1 MPEILS
7 FYRGSPCDLDCYRA
21 KVAEVDG
28 RFDRARRARVAEL
41 IQAPTPG
48 AAAKLE
54 AVAAGDGLIVTTGQ
68 QPGLFTG
75 PLYTIHKALAAVRLA
90 AALEAALE
98 RPVLPLFWIASDD
111 HDWDEANHTFV
122 VDGRNPLQRTALSGA
137 PNAPPVSMRNRLLG
151 PEVEAALDSFVASLP
166 STEFAGPFLER
177 LREAYRPERTVA
189 AAFSDLLVEL
199 LSPFDMAFVDG
210 GQPGIKTAS
219 ADLIR
224 RELEEAVEHERLFRE
239 RTEALVDAGY
249 HAQVPAL
256 DGATNVFYEDE
267 RGRERI
273 FREGGD
279 FVLRRSGRKFGRGDL
294 LTRLSSE
301 PECFSAN
308 VALRPV
314 VESAIFP
321 TIAYVG
327 GPGEVS
333 YFGQLGPLYDAHGV
347 GMPVVYPRFGVTMV
361 ERKVAK
367 VLDKFGL
374 EIDAFRQPSHELA
387 AKVLRNELPEAV
399 TSAIGS
405 LRLEL
410 NEGYA
415 RLIEAASEIDPTLK
429 GPLQKARNAGHVQLS
444 EAEKKI
450 AQHLKMQ
457 SDLGLDQLEKAR
469 VNLYPNGQP
478 QERVLNVFPYL
489 MRFGVSMLA
498 AVAERMEVVL
508 DATAPAE

>member
-1 MPEILS
+1 M
-7 FYRGSPCDLDCYRA
+7 
-21 KVAEVDG
+21 V
-28 RFDRARRARVAEL
+28 
-41 IQAPTPG
+41 
-48 AAAKLE
+48 
-54 AVAAGDGLIVTTGQ
+54 
-68 QPGLFTG
+68 
-75 PLYTIHKALAAVRLA
+75 
-90 AALEAALE
+90 
-98 RPVLPLFWIASDD
+98 
-111 HDWDEANHTFV
+111 
-122 VDGRNPLQRTALSGA
+122 ALSTLI
-137 PNAPPVSMRNRLLG
+137 R
-151 PEVEAALDSFVASLP
+151 
-166 STEFAGPFLER
+166 T
-177 LREAYRPERTVA
+177 ERTRILRRPMTWILAIIVLGLSGMVYFSLGLTLMLPDDESTGLSAEDVA
-189 AAFSDLLVEL
+189 N
-199 LSPFDMAFVDG
+199 
-210 GQPGIKTAS
+210 I
-219 ADLIR
+219 
-224 RELEEAVEHERLFRE
+224 RELV
-239 RTEALVDAGY
+239 
-249 HAQVPAL
+249 
-256 DGATNVFYEDE
+256 
-267 RGRERI
+267 
-273 FREGGD
+273 
-279 FVLRRSGRKFGRGDL
+279 
-294 LTRLSSE
+294 
-301 PECFSAN
+301 
-308 VALRPV
+308 
-314 VESAIFP
+314 IFP
-321 TIAYVG
+321 DG
-327 GPGEVS
+327 
-333 YFGQLGPLYDAHGV
+333 FG
-347 GMPVVYPRFGVTMV
+347 FGVTMV

-429 GPLQKARNAGHVQLS
+429 GPIEKARNAGHVQLS